1 MRRHTMAEKVYHSK
15 SIALEWP
22 VKYYWGVGVGWGRGG
37 QNRFYVAT
45 TLALSSAVVYPRHL
59 LSPREGLLTQ
69 QCNISEKIKKN
80 QTNIEMKQR

>member
-1 MRRHTMAEKVYHSK
+1 MASK
-15 SIALEWP
+15 ILLGSWG
-22 VKYYWGVGVGWGRGG
+22 GVGEGGGG

-80 QTNIEMKQR
+80 QTNIEMKQRWGLDSKK

>member
-1 MRRHTMAEKVYHSK
+1 MASK
-15 SIALEWP
+15 ILLGSWG
-22 VKYYWGVGVGWGRGG
+22 GVGEGGG